1 MNARN
6 IAVLAA
12 FGSLA
17 MLLGAFGFQYLG
29 GMAPCKLCIW
39 QRWPHGLAFA
49 IGLLAIWL
57 PNRRLYLL
65 GGAVVLFGAIV
76 AFYHGG
82 IEQNWW
88 EGPTSCTSQGVG
100 GLSSADLMNQI
111 MNAPLVRCDEIP
123 WSMFG
128 LSMAVWNGLISLGL
142 AAGWLLAWRRG

>member
-6 IAVLAA
+6 IAILAA

-17 MLLGAFGFQYLG
+17 MLLGAFGFQYIG
-29 GMAPCKLCIW
+29 DMAPCKLCIW

-49 IGLLAIWL
+49 IGLLAIRM
-57 PNRRLYLL
+57 PNRWLYLL
-65 GGAVVLFGAIV
+65 GGAVVLFGAAV

-82 IEQNWW
+82 IEQSWW
-88 EGPTSCTSQGVG
+88 EGPTSCTSQGVT

-142 AAGWLLAWRRG
+142 AALWLLAWRRG